1 MCAGSRERVA
11 GARLTG
17 PFGGQLR
24 MRAVGPGRVCPGRS
38 AWDAGEKKRCRGVGL
53 SGTSFS
59 NTGQETEK
67 SVWGTSLV
75 IHWLRID
82 LADPGGAGSL
92 VKKLGFP
99 QASWSKTTHRSDIIT
114 DSVMTLKRV
123 LLKKKKS
130 KRLFQEEHIG
140 RKNRWGK

>member
-1 MCAGSRERVA
+1 MCAGSQERVA

-17 PFGGQLR
+17 PFGGLLR

-38 AWDAGEKKRCRGVGL
+38 AFGMPAKRKGVGL

-82 LADPGGAGSL
+82 LP
-92 VKKLGFP
+92 
-99 QASWSKTTHRSDIIT
+99 I
-114 DSVMTLKRV
+114 
-123 LLKKKKS
+123 
-130 KRLFQEEHIG
+130 QEV
-140 RKNRWGK
+140 RDLW